1 MAGIV
6 LAYLSR
12 LGTPMLTHEKVT
24 LEAVARSIAQIK
36 HYEFAGWHDTTS
48 QYSGDI
54 YFVPDDTLMPD
65 EAASLGIR
73 SPNDFFGGVVSH
85 PFVKTKAIT
94 HQLVSGSADRPL
106 GWSSVFADRV
116 RDVVLPGY
124 TVFSARDAR
133 VAAKR
138 LTPHGTIRLKQALA
152 CGSRGQILIAAAD
165 QLDAFL
171 DAYPSDELVAA
182 GLVLES
188 NLRDVIT
195 LSVGQIGIGDG
206 VISYHGVQRLT
217 NDNEGRSLYGGSDL
231 VCVRGGWEA
240 LAELPMTKKV
250 RVGVEQAITYEMA
263 MEAYPG
269 FMASRRNYDVGQ
281 GLDAQGKWRSGVF
294 ESSWRSGGASTAELA
309 ALTAFAQDPGLHVLN
324 ICSIKEYGNG
334 HRPPP
339 HATVHFRGN
348 DPRDGPMIRYT
359 VATPSIISG
368 SLSHF
373 GRALRHRRQAAEQ
386 ELSPNVGDGRDQA
399 AAV

>member
-1 MAGIV
+1 MTGIV

-24 LEAVARSIAQIK
+24 LEAVARSVAQIK
-36 HYEFAGWHDTTS
+36 HYEFAGWHDVTS
-48 QYSGDI
+48 RYSDKI

-65 EAASLGIR
+65 EASSLGIR

-85 PFVKTKAIT
+85 PVVKTKAIT

-106 GWSSVFADRV
+106 GWSSVFAERV

-138 LTPHGTIRLKQALA
+138 LTPHGPIRLKRALA
-152 CGSRGQILIAAAD
+152 CGSRGQILIATSD
-165 QLDAFL
+165 QMDAFL
-171 DAYPSDELVAA
+171 DAFPSDELAAA
-182 GLVLES
+182 GLVLET

-195 LSVGQIGIGDG
+195 LSVGQVAIDGG

-217 NDNEGRSLYGGSDL
+217 EDNEGREVYGGSDL

-240 LAELPMTKKV
+240 LAELPITKEV

-263 MEAYPG
+263 MDAYPG

-309 ALTAFAQDPGLHVLN
+309 ALTAFAQDPGLHVVN
-324 ICSIKEYGNG
+324 VCSSKEFGNG
-334 HRPPP
+334 HQPPP

-348 DPRDGPMIRYT
+348 DPQDGPMIRYT
-359 VATPSIISG
+359 VATQSIISG

-373 GRALRHRRQAAEQ
+373 RRAYHPL
-386 ELSPNVGDGRDQA
+386 LWG
-399 AAV
+399 

>member
-73 SPNDFFGGVVSH
+73 SPNDFFGGVVPR

-94 HQLVSGSADRPL
+94 HQLVNASADRPS
-106 GWSSVFADRV
+106 GWSCVFADRV

-124 TVFSARDAR
+124 TVFSACDAR

-138 LTPHGTIRLKQALA
+138 LTPDGPIRLKRALA
-152 CGSRGQILIAAAD
+152 CGSRAQVLIATAD
-165 QLDAFL
+165 QLDAFV
-171 DAYPSDELVAA
+171 DAFPSDELAMA
-182 GLVLES
+182 GLVLEL
-188 NLRDVIT
+188 NLRDVVT
-195 LSVGQIGIGDG
+195 LSVGQIAVGDEM
-206 VISYHGVQRLT
+206 ISYHGIQTLT
-217 NDNEGRSLYGGSDL
+217 KDNAGRAVYGGSDL

-240 LAELPMTKKV
+240 LAELPMPKKV
-250 RVGVEQAITYEMA
+250 RVGIEQAITYERA
-263 MEAYPG
+263 MDAYPG
-269 FMASRRNYDVGQ
+269 FLASRRNYDVGQ
-281 GLDAQGKWRSGVF
+281 GLDAQNKWRSGVF

-309 ALTAFAQDPGLHVLN
+309 ALTAFAQDPGLQVVN
-324 ICSIKEYGNG
+324 VCSIKEYGSG
-334 HRPPP
+334 HQPPP
-339 HATVHFRGN
+339 HATVHFHGN
-348 DPRDGPMIRYT
+348 DPQDGPMIRYT
-359 VATPSIISG
+359 VATPSIIPS
-368 SLSHF
+368 S
-373 GRALRHRRQAAEQ
+373 LRHFRRSYHP
-386 ELSPNVGDGRDQA
+386 LLWR
-399 AAV
+399 